1 MRSSFRVVR
10 NQSACAVQPEVVG
23 IPLHQMTVGR
33 NSAASPNIA
42 RRVGWCEGV
51 RREEPSDQERPS
63 ALAEWRNSRIVRGLE

>member
-1 MRSSFRVVR
+1 MRKDRVQFALR
-10 NQSACAVQPEVVG
+10 EGASRTGGKSPTTND
-23 IPLHQMTVGR
+23 GR
-33 NSAASPNIA
+33 EELCTSPNIA